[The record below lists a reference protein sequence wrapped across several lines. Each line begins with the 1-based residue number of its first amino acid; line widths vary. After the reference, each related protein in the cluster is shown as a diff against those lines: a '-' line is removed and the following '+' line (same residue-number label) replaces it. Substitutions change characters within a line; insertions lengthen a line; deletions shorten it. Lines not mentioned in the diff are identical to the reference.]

1 MSFATLLTV
10 DNYDDIYDNWVVKS
24 LVKLLFTQGVHSFGK
39 PKEAFKVFTFDVKD
53 CDMLN
58 CQGFDDLTS
67 MTIQHIKILCL
78 CNIFAIQNL
87 VLTNVDT
94 IWRKAIFS
102 GNCDTAWTSAITSSH
117 SGHHSCNLDRWQ
129 LSQTI
134 SNSLKL
140 LSHSKTPTLRLLIL
154 AF

>member
-10 DNYDDIYDNWVVKS
+10 DNYDDMYDNWVVKS
-24 LVKLLFTQGVHSFGK
+24 LVKLLFTQGVHSLGK

-58 CQGFDDLTS
+58 CQGFDDFTS

-78 CNIFAIQNL
+78 CTIFAIQNL

-94 IWRKAIFS
+94 I
-102 GNCDTAWTSAITSSH
+102 
-117 SGHHSCNLDRWQ
+117 
-129 LSQTI
+129 
-134 SNSLKL
+134 
-140 LSHSKTPTLRLLIL
+140 
-154 AF
+154 

>member
-10 DNYDDIYDNWVVKS
+10 DNYDDIYDNWV
-24 LVKLLFTQGVHSFGK
+24 GK

-58 CQGFDDLTS
+58 CQGFDDFTS

-94 IWRKAIFS
+94 I
-102 GNCDTAWTSAITSSH
+102 
-117 SGHHSCNLDRWQ
+117 
-129 LSQTI
+129 
-134 SNSLKL
+134 
-140 LSHSKTPTLRLLIL
+140 
-154 AF
+154 